1 MLDKLDWVHP
11 RYEELGALLSDPTV
25 VQDQEKWRALMR
37 EHSQLE
43 PLDAAVKRYAQLL
56 SERDDAKTMLT
67 DADMAAMAREELV
80 HLEEEIPAC
89 EREIQLLLL
98 PRDPNDER
106 NVVMEIRGGAGGEE
120 AALFGAM
127 LMRMYTRYAERHGWR
142 VEMMDANMTELGG
155 VKEAIFTISGAGAFS
170 RLKYES
176 GVHRVQR
183 IPVTESNGKRQTST
197 ATVAVLPEAEEVDV
211 RIDPCDLRIDVYRA
225 SGHGGQ
231 YINKT
236 DSAVRITH
244 LPTGTVVTCQDEKS
258 QLKNKEKAMRVL
270 RARLYERMQSEKDAA
285 YAGQRRAQV
294 GTGDRSERIRT
305 YNFNEGRVSD
315 HRIGKTIY
323 SIDAFVDGDMDEI
336 IDELILSSQ
345 QEQLRRMNLADG

>member
-56 SERDDAKTMLT
+56 SEREEAKTMLA

-120 AALFGAM
+120 AALFGTM
-127 LMRMYTRYAERHGWR
+127 LLRMYTRYAERRGWR

-155 VKEAIFTISGAGAFS
+155 VKEAVFSIIGEGAYS
-170 RLKYES
+170 RLRYES

-211 RIDPCDLRIDVYRA
+211 KIDPNDLRIDVYRA

-244 LPTGTVVTCQDEKS
+244 LPTGLVVTCQDEKS

-270 RARLYERMQSEKDAA
+270 RARLYEQLQGEKDEA
-285 YAGQRRAQV
+285 YAADRRAQV

-305 YNFNEGRVSD
+305 YNFNEGRVTD
-315 HRIGKTIY
+315 HRLGRTIY
-323 SIDAFVDGDMDEI
+323 TIDAFVDGDMDEI
-336 IDELILSSQ
+336 IDALIFADQ
-345 QEQLRRMNLADG
+345 QEQLRRLGAQA

>member
-1 MLDKLDWVHP
+1 MLERLDWVHP
-11 RYEELGALLSDPTV
+11 RLEELGALLSDPAV

-43 PLDAAVKRYAQLL
+43 PLDRAVAQCRRML
-56 SERDDAKTMLT
+56 SEREEAQALLA
-67 DADMAAMAREELV
+67 DADMAPVAREELAR
-80 HLEEEIPAC
+80 LEEEIPRL

-98 PRDPNDER
+98 PRDPNAER
-106 NVVMEIRGGAGGEE
+106 SVVMEIRGGAGGEE
-120 AALFGAM
+120 AALFGTM
-127 LMRMYTRYAERHGWR
+127 LLRMYTRYAERRGWR

-155 VKEAIFTISGAGAFS
+155 VKEAVFSIIGEGAYS
-170 RLKYES
+170 RLRYES

-211 RIDPCDLRIDVYRA
+211 KIDPNDLRIDVYRA

-270 RARLYERMQSEKDAA
+270 RARLYEQLQGEKDEA
-285 YAGQRRAQV
+285 YAADRRAQV

-305 YNFNEGRVSD
+305 YNFIEGRVTD
-315 HRIGKTIY
+315 HRLGRTIY
-323 SIDAFVDGDMDEI
+323 TIDAFVDGDMDEI
-336 IDELILSSQ
+336 IDALIFADQ
-345 QEQLRRMNLADG
+345 QEQLRRLGAQA

>member
-11 RYEELGALLSDPTV
+11 RLEELGVLLSDPDV
-25 VQDQEKWRALMR
+25 VQDQERWRALMR

-43 PLDAAVKRYAQLL
+43 PLDRAVARYGALL
-56 SERDDAKTMLT
+56 SEREEAQAMLGDAEL
-67 DADMAAMAREELV
+67 DAMAREELGR
-80 HLEEEIPAC
+80 LEQEIPAA

-98 PRDPNDER
+98 PRDPNAGR
-106 NVVMEIRGGAGGEE
+106 NVVMEVRAGAGGEE
-120 AALFGAM
+120 AALFGTM
-127 LMRMYTRYAERHGWR
+127 LMRMYTRYAERQGWR
-142 VEMMDANMTELGG
+142 VEMLDANMTELGG
-155 VKEAIFTISGAGAFS
+155 VKEAVFSVIGEGAYS

-211 RIDPCDLRIDVYRA
+211 KIDPGELRIDVYRA

-244 LPTGTVVTCQDEKS
+244 LPTGLVVTCQDEKS

-270 RARLYERMQSEKDAA
+270 RARLYEKLQSEKDEA
-285 YAGQRRAQV
+285 YAADRRLQV

-305 YNFNEGRVSD
+305 YNFNEGRVTD
-315 HRIGKTIY
+315 HRIGRTIY
-323 SIDAFVDGDMDEI
+323 TIDAFVDGDMDEI
-336 IDELILSSQ
+336 LDALAFEDQ
-345 QEQLRRMNLADG
+345 QEQLKRINATQ

>member
-1 MLDKLDWVHP
+1 MLHKLDWVHP
-11 RYEELGALLSDPTV
+11 RVEELGVLLSDPAV
-25 VQDQEKWRALMR
+25 VQDQERWRALMR

-43 PLDAAVKRYAQLL
+43 PLDGAVARYERLLAAREDAQ
-56 SERDDAKTMLT
+56 AMLG
-67 DADMAAMAREELV
+67 DADMEQMAREELAQIS
-80 HLEEEIPAC
+80 EQIGRT

-98 PRDPNDER
+98 PRDPNAER
-106 NVVMEIRGGAGGEE
+106 SVVMEIRAGAGGEE

-127 LMRMYTRYAERHGWR
+127 LMRMYTRYAERRGWR

-155 VKEAIFTISGAGAFS
+155 VKEAVFAIAGDGAFS
-170 RLKYES
+170 RLRYES

-183 IPVTESNGKRQTST
+183 VPVTESNGKRQTST
-197 ATVAVLPEAEEVDV
+197 ATVAVLPEAQEVDV
-211 RIDPCDLRIDVYRA
+211 RIDPGDLRIDVYRA

-244 LPTGTVVTCQDEKS
+244 LPTGIVVTCQDEKS
-258 QLKNKEKAMRVL
+258 QLKNRDKAMRVL
-270 RARLYERMQSEKDAA
+270 RARLYEKLQSEKDEV
-285 YAGQRRAQV
+285 YAQNRRAQV

-315 HRIGKTIY
+315 HRIGKTVYTIE
-323 SIDAFVDGDMDEI
+323 AFVDGDMDEI
-336 IDELILSSQ
+336 IDQLIYTDQ
-345 QEQLRRMNLADG
+345 QAQLKAMGAQG

>member
-11 RYEELGALLSDPTV
+11 RLEELGVLLSDPDV
-25 VQDQEKWRALMR
+25 VQDQERWRALMR

-43 PLDAAVKRYAQLL
+43 PLDRAVARYGALL
-56 SERDDAKTMLT
+56 SEREEAQAMLGDAEL
-67 DADMAAMAREELV
+67 DAMAREELGR
-80 HLEEEIPAC
+80 LEQEIPAA

-98 PRDPNDER
+98 PRDPNAGR
-106 NVVMEIRGGAGGEE
+106 NVVMEVRAGAGGEE
-120 AALFGAM
+120 AALFGTM
-127 LMRMYTRYAERHGWR
+127 LMRMYTRYAERQGWR
-142 VEMMDANMTELGG
+142 VEMLDVNMTELGG
-155 VKEAIFTISGAGAFS
+155 VKEAVFSVIGEGAYS

-211 RIDPCDLRIDVYRA
+211 KIDPGELRIDVYRA

-244 LPTGTVVTCQDEKS
+244 LPTGLVVTCQDEKS

-270 RARLYERMQSEKDAA
+270 RARLYEKLQSEKDEA
-285 YAGQRRAQV
+285 YAADRRLQV

-305 YNFNEGRVSD
+305 YNFNEGRVTD
-315 HRIGKTIY
+315 HRIGRTIY
-323 SIDAFVDGDMDEI
+323 TIDAFVDGDMDEI
-336 IDELILSSQ
+336 LDALAFEDQ
-345 QEQLRRMNLADG
+345 QEQLKRINAAQ

>member
-11 RYEELGALLSDPTV
+11 RYEELGALLSDPAV

-56 SERDDAKTMLT
+56 SEREEAKTMLT

-285 YAGQRRAQV
+285 YAGERRAQV

>member
-1 MLDKLDWVHP
+1 MLDKLDWVHL
-11 RYEELGALLSDPTV
+11 RMEELGALLSDPAV
-25 VQDQEKWRALMR
+25 VADQERWRALMK

-43 PLDAAVKRYAQLL
+43 PLDAAVKRYADLL
-56 SERDDAKTMLT
+56 DEREEARHLLADPDM
-67 DADMAAMAREELV
+67 ADMAKDELAA
-80 HLEEEIPAC
+80 LGESIPAC
-89 EREIQLLLL
+89 ESEIQLLLL
-98 PRDPNDER
+98 PKDPNADR
-106 NVVMEIRGGAGGEE
+106 NVVLEIRGGAGGEE
-120 AALFGAM
+120 AALFGTL

-155 VKEAIFTISGAGAFS
+155 VKEAIMTISGDGAFS

-197 ATVAVLPEAEEVDV
+197 ATVAVLPEAQEVDV
-211 RIDPCDLRIDVYRA
+211 KIDPNDLRIDVYRA

-244 LPTGTVVTCQDEKS
+244 LPTNTVVTCQDEKS

-270 RARLYERMQSEKDAA
+270 RSRLYEKMQSETDAA
-285 YAGQRRAQV
+285 YAGERRAQV

-315 HRIGKTIY
+315 HRISKTIY
-323 SIDAFVDGDMDEI
+323 SIEAFVDGDMDEI
-336 IDELILSSQ
+336 IDDLIVDDQ
-345 QEQLRRMNLADG
+345 QRQLRHINLV

>member
-1 MLDKLDWVHP
+1 MQKRLDWVHP
-11 RYEELGALLSDPTV
+11 RMEELGALLSDPAV

-43 PLDAAVKRYAQLL
+43 PLDRAIAQCRRML
-56 SERDDAKTMLT
+56 SEREEAQALLA
-67 DADMAAMAREELV
+67 DADMAPVAREELAR
-80 HLEEEIPAC
+80 LEEEIPRL

-98 PRDPNDER
+98 PRDPNAER
-106 NVVMEIRGGAGGEE
+106 SVVMEIRGGAGGEE
-120 AALFGAM
+120 AALFGTM
-127 LMRMYTRYAERHGWR
+127 LLRMYTRYAERRGWR

-155 VKEAIFTISGAGAFS
+155 VKEAVFSIIGEGAYS
-170 RLKYES
+170 RLRYES

-211 RIDPCDLRIDVYRA
+211 KIDPNDLRIDVYRA

-244 LPTGTVVTCQDEKS
+244 LPTGLVVTCQDEKS

-270 RARLYERMQSEKDAA
+270 RARLYEQLQGEKDEA
-285 YAGQRRAQV
+285 YAADRRAQV

-305 YNFNEGRVSD
+305 YNFNEGRVTD
-315 HRIGKTIY
+315 HRLGRTIY
-323 SIDAFVDGDMDEI
+323 TIDAFVDGDMDEI
-336 IDELILSSQ
+336 IDALIFADQ
-345 QEQLRRMNLADG
+345 QEQLRRLGAQA

>member
-11 RYEELGALLSDPTV
+11 RYEELGALLSDPAI

-43 PLDAAVKRYAQLL
+43 PLDAAVKRYAQLH
-56 SERDDAKTMLT
+56 SEREEAKTMLA
-67 DADMAAMAREELV
+67 DADMAAMAREELLR
-80 HLEEEIPAC
+80 LEEEIPAC
-89 EREIQLLLL
+89 EREIQMLLL

-211 RIDPCDLRIDVYRA
+211 RIDPNDLRIDVYRA

-285 YAGQRRAQV
+285 YAGERRAQV

-345 QEQLRRMNLADG
+345 QEQLRRMNLGE

>member
-11 RYEELGALLSDPTV
+11 RYEELGALLSDPAV

-56 SERDDAKTMLT
+56 SEREEAKTMLT

-127 LMRMYTRYAERHGWR
+127 LMRMYTRYAE
-142 VEMMDANMTELGG
+142 MMDANRTELGG
-155 VKEAIFTISGAGAFS
+155 VKDAIFTISGAGAFS

-211 RIDPCDLRIDVYRA
+211 KIDPNDLRIDVYRA

>member
-11 RYEELGALLSDPTV
+11 RLEELGVLLSDPDI
-25 VQDQEKWRALMR
+25 VQDQERWRALMR

-43 PLDAAVKRYAQLL
+43 PLDRAVARYGALL
-56 SERDDAKTMLT
+56 SEREEAQAMLGDAEL
-67 DADMAAMAREELV
+67 DAMAREELGR
-80 HLEEEIPAC
+80 LEQEIPAA

-98 PRDPNDER
+98 PSDPNAGR
-106 NVVMEIRGGAGGEE
+106 NVVMEVRAGAGGEE
-120 AALFGAM
+120 AALFGTM
-127 LMRMYTRYAERHGWR
+127 LMRMYTRYAERQGWR
-142 VEMMDANMTELGG
+142 VEMLDANMTELGG
-155 VKEAIFTISGAGAFS
+155 VKEAVFSVIGEGAYS

-211 RIDPCDLRIDVYRA
+211 KIDPGELRIDVYRA

-244 LPTGTVVTCQDEKS
+244 LPTGLVVTCQDEKS

-270 RARLYERMQSEKDAA
+270 RARLYEKLQSEKDEA
-285 YAGQRRAQV
+285 YAADRRLQV

-305 YNFNEGRVSD
+305 YNFNEGRVTD
-315 HRIGKTIY
+315 HRIGRTIY
-323 SIDAFVDGDMDEI
+323 TIDAFVDGDMDEI
-336 IDELILSSQ
+336 LDALAFEDQ
-345 QEQLRRMNLADG
+345 QEQLKRINAAQ

>member
-11 RYEELGALLSDPTV
+11 RLEELGVLLSDPDV
-25 VQDQEKWRALMR
+25 VQDQERWRALMR

-43 PLDAAVKRYAQLL
+43 PLDRAVARYGALL
-56 SERDDAKTMLT
+56 SEREEAQAMLGDAEL
-67 DADMAAMAREELV
+67 DAMAREELGR
-80 HLEEEIPAC
+80 LEQEIPAA

-98 PRDPNDER
+98 PSDPNAGR
-106 NVVMEIRGGAGGEE
+106 NVVMEVRAGAGGEE
-120 AALFGAM
+120 AALFGTM
-127 LMRMYTRYAERHGWR
+127 LMRMYTRYAERQGWR
-142 VEMMDANMTELGG
+142 VEMLDANMTELGG
-155 VKEAIFTISGAGAFS
+155 VKEAVFSVIGEGAYS

-211 RIDPCDLRIDVYRA
+211 KIDPGELRIDVYRA

-244 LPTGTVVTCQDEKS
+244 LPTGLVVTCQDEKS

-270 RARLYERMQSEKDAA
+270 RARLYEKLQSEKDEA
-285 YAGQRRAQV
+285 YAADRRLQV

-305 YNFNEGRVSD
+305 YNFNEGRVTD
-315 HRIGKTIY
+315 HRIGRTIY
-323 SIDAFVDGDMDEI
+323 TIDAFVDGDMDEI
-336 IDELILSSQ
+336 LDALAFEDQ
-345 QEQLRRMNLADG
+345 QEQLKRINAAQ

>member
-11 RYEELGALLSDPTV
+11 RMEELGALLSDPEI

-43 PLDAAVKRYAQLL
+43 PLDQAVARYAQLL
-56 SERDDAKTMLT
+56 ANRAEAQEMLP
-67 DADMAAMAREELV
+67 DPDMGAMAKEELAR
-80 HLEEEIPAC
+80 LETAIPAA

-98 PRDPNDER
+98 PKDPNEGR

-120 AALFGAM
+120 AALFGTL

-155 VKEAIFTISGAGAFS
+155 VKEAIFTISGEGAFA

-211 RIDPCDLRIDVYRA
+211 KIDPNDLRIDVYRA

-244 LPTGTVVTCQDEKS
+244 MPSGIVVTCQDEKS

-270 RARLYERMQSEKDAA
+270 RSRLYERLRSEKDAA
-285 YAGQRRAQV
+285 YAGERRAQV

-315 HRIGKTIY
+315 HRIGMTIY
-323 SIDAFVDGDMDEI
+323 SIDAFVDGDMDDI
-336 IDELILSSQ
+336 IDALIVEDQ
-345 QEQLRRMNLADG
+345 QEQLRKMNAIV

>member
-11 RYEELGALLSDPTV
+11 RYEELGALLSDPAV

-43 PLDAAVKRYAQLL
+43 PLDAAVKRYAQLI
-56 SERDDAKTMLT
+56 SEREEAKTMLA

-98 PRDPNDER
+98 PRNPNDER

-285 YAGQRRAQV
+285 YAGERRAQV

-345 QEQLRRMNLADG
+345 QEQLRRMNLAE